1 VIDTDAPAAGPPGI
15 DLGTLVKPLVVPD
28 GHPPPPRLVHGDLV
42 AQALCRD
49 HLRDDVDGINA
60 SLELIR
66 TTRGG
71 DWPTGPVTDDED
83 YVDLVW
89 HECEMREGY
98 SYAYALYEHDRDY
111 LGCCYLYPVG
121 RRTPL
126 SERLLACDVD
136 VSWWVTAEAWER
148 GWYPLVHR
156 ALQAWLAD
164 ELPFTHPHWSNLVL
178 P

>member
-1 VIDTDAPAAGPPGI
+1 M
-15 DLGTLVKPLVVPD
+15 KPLVVPAGFD
-28 GHPPPPRLVHGDLV
+28 PPLRLVHGELV
-42 AQALCRD
+42 ARALSRAD
-49 HLRDDVDGINA
+49 LRADVDGINT

-71 DWPTGPVTDDED
+71 DWPTGPVTDEED

-89 HECEMREGY
+89 HECELREGY
-98 SYAYALYEHDRDY
+98 SYSYALYEHDRDY

-126 SERLLACDVD
+126 SADLLACDVD
-136 VSWWVTAEAWER
+136 VSWWVTGEAWER
-148 GWYPLVHR
+148 GWYRRAHE

-164 ELPFTHPHWSNLVL
+164 DFPFARPHWSNLAL
-178 P
+178 PTE